1 MIWKPSKYNDE
12 TKKHIDPH
20 FCSRECRYFQA
31 DLLSAVQGVRRES
44 QKWFGWPVES
54 ATKWDC
60 LSRISN
66 ANEFSPL
73 ISALGM
79 AVATFYHNV
88 EFFLKVRDMTPSV
101 LDRLQLALVEH
112 HAKHGGRCEIRFGV
126 YNDGSPDYLQRGKLF
141 LDFSLPNLHV
151 ALGSACRAIQA
162 VFGQRQRPSVTM
174 HPGKT
179 VVSDETTLKEYVRPY
194 IHLVS
199 DANL

>member
-1 MIWKPSKYNDE
+1 MIWKPSEYNDE
-12 TKKHIDPH
+12 TKKHVDPH

-54 ATKWDC
+54 QKVWDG
-60 LSRISN
+60 LTRISN

-79 AVATFYHNV
+79 AIATFYHNV
-88 EFFLKVRDMTPSV
+88 EFFLKVHDMTPSM
-101 LDRLQLALVEH
+101 LDWLQLALVEH
-112 HAKHGGRCEIRFGV
+112 HSKHGGRCEIRFGV
-126 YNDGSPDYLQRGKLF
+126 YNDRTTDYLKRGKLF
-141 LDFSLPNLHV
+141 VDYSLPNLHV
-151 ALGSACRAIQA
+151 ALGSACKVIQT
-162 VFGQRQRPSVTM
+162 VFGQRQLPHVTM

-179 VVSDETTLKEYVRPY
+179 VVSDAATLEKYVRPY
-194 IHLVS
+194 IHVVM